1 MLDSDPRMEKGSQEG
16 ASYWALLFSFSRMR
30 STGFPVIVGGLGV
43 GPVFAGRGAVW
54 RRLSSSCRRN
64 SVPMGKVAK
73 GVIFGGFT
81 YGVALSRVAGV
92 ALCDMWT
99 SSLMWRKSFRVART
113 ILLRLFQNMS

>member
-30 STGFPVIVGGLGV
+30 SKGFPFIVGGLGV
-43 GPVFAGRGAVW
+43 GPVFACRVAVC

-73 GVIFGGFT
+73 GVLLEVSSVTGD
-81 YGVALSRVAGV
+81 VASFRLAGV
-92 ALCDMWT
+92 AFRDM
-99 SSLMWRKSFRVART
+99 
-113 ILLRLFQNMS
+113 